1 MQLFRLKIEGFTIL
15 CTFISIVNYTRVKK
29 HVCKMFFKLRCPLA
43 ERDIFFWRSV
53 QPVSK
58 IF

>member
-1 MQLFRLKIEGFTIL
+1 MQLFRLKIEGFAIL

-29 HVCKMFFKLRCPLA
+29 HVRKMFFKLRCPLT
-43 ERDIFFWRSV
+43 ECDVFISCSV
-53 QPVSK
+53 HPDLK